1 MGMFNHTQAGH
12 GFHRGYKGLLTLG
25 VVLCLMLLLIGCT
38 TSRKEYVVDYT
49 RGDDKTAEGSRQRPC
64 QTVKH
69 CQMLADRDGVQSYW
83 MIYQ

>member
-1 MGMFNHTQAGH
+1 MSMFIHTQAGH

-25 VVLCLMLLLIGCT
+25 AVLWLMLLLIGCA
-38 TSRKEYVVDYT
+38 TSQKEYVVDYT